1 MKVWNI
7 GYPRIGDERE
17 LKSSVESFWRNE
29 LSREELLEAGKSL
42 LIKRWQAQ
50 HNLGVDSIP
59 LNDFSFF
66 DPLLDAAWLFNLL
79 PAHENN
85 SSHWLDKL
93 FLFARGSQDGS
104 SSPLKIAKW
113 FNTNYHSLLPEVSSH
128 TKPKLQKEKL
138 AWEIECTHGLPFNFH
153 FSLIGPWTLA
163 KHCQLK
169 GVSMSWLLDQL
180 APLYKSLLK
189 DLGKKGFEWVQL
201 EEPSFGGDL
210 EKEEVKLIQKCYEG
224 ISGNSPKIMI
234 STYFESPDPWLSE
247 ITQLPAHGFHFDVVA
262 GPATLSWIK
271 TRSFPKE
278 KILCLGLVD
287 GRNIWAAPLS
297 SLYKQMEIL
306 KGFHS
311 PTKMML
317 APSAPL
323 SFLPVC
329 KTKEQKLQKDIPFF
343 KCISFANQRLEELAR
358 LKKAIQGTLDPKDL
372 EQEEIKQR
380 EEIRK
385 LQKPKDSVQN
395 LINKIEPPM
404 KRRSASFT
412 KRFKVQQKRLGLP
425 RLPCTTIGSFPQTAE
440 LRKARKLSKDGGEQL
455 QRYQQLVTEEIKK
468 VIELQEKVGIDVLV
482 HGESERSDMVEYF
495 AEQWDGFQ
503 TTEAGWVQS
512 FGVLCAKPPIIMA
525 DIERKGQL
533 TTPWF
538 KVAQS
543 FTQKPVKGI
552 VTGPITLVNWSF
564 VRQDQPIEKTALQ
577 AALAIRAEIRDLE
590 AAGAKIIQVD
600 EAALREGWPLK
611 KMKRANYLK
620 WVVEIFKLATSG
632 VRDETQIHT
641 HFCYTELSE
650 IMEVIA
656 KLDSDVY
663 LVESTRSAGSVLN
676 AFKSVKI
683 ENSVGPGLFD
693 VHAKHVPS
701 TQELELALRKCFE
714 VFAPDK
720 IWVSPDCGL
729 KAMSYEEIE
738 PALANMVEAAKR
750 IRKLL
755 S

>member
-7 GYPRIGDERE
+7 GYPRIGDKRE
-17 LKSSVESFWRNE
+17 LKSSVESFWRGE
-29 LSREELLEAGKSL
+29 IAPDALLGAGKAL
-42 LIKRWQAQ
+42 LRQRWEVQ

-66 DPLLDAAWLFNLL
+66 DPLLDTAWLFNLL
-79 PAHENN
+79 PAFGDN
-85 SSHWLDKL
+85 SSHWLDHL
-93 FLFARGSQDGS
+93 FQFARGGQDS
-104 SSPLKIAKW
+104 SHGPLKVAKW
-113 FNTNYHSLLPEVSSH
+113 FNTNYHSLLPEVNSH

-138 AWEIECTHGLPFNFH
+138 LWEIESAQGLPYDFH
-153 FSLIGPWTLA
+153 VCLIGPWTLA

-169 GVSMSWLLDQL
+169 GISMSGLLDQL
-180 APLYKSLLK
+180 VPLYKSLIK
-189 DLGKKGFEWVQL
+189 ELGKKGFEWIQL
-201 EEPSFGGDL
+201 EEPSFGCDL

-278 KILCLGLVD
+278 KVLCLGLVD
-287 GRNIWAAPLS
+287 ARNIWSAPLS

-311 PTKMML
+311 PSKMML

-323 SFLPVC
+323 AFLPIC
-329 KTKEQKLQKDIPFF
+329 KSKELNLQKDTAFF
-343 KCISFANQRLEELAR
+343 RNISFANQRLEELAK
-358 LKKAIQGTLDPKDL
+358 LKKAIQGTLESKEL

-380 EEIRK
+380 EELKK
-385 LQKPKDSVQN
+385 LQKPKDSVLN

-412 KRFKVQQKRLGLP
+412 KRFKVQLKRLGLP
-425 RLPCTTIGSFPQTAE
+425 RLPCTTVGSFPQTSE
-440 LRKARKLSKDGGEQL
+440 LKKARKLAKAGGEYL
-455 QRYQQLVTEEIKK
+455 QKYQQLVSDEIAK
-468 VIELQEKVGIDVLV
+468 VIQLQEKVGMDVLV
-482 HGESERSDMVEYF
+482 HGECERSDMVEYF
-495 AEQWDGFQ
+495 AEQWDGFR
-503 TTEAGWVQS
+503 TTEEGWVQS
-512 FGVLCAKPPIIMA
+512 FGVLCAKPPIILS
-525 DIERKGQL
+525 DIERRGAL

-538 KVAQS
+538 KVAQAL
-543 FTQKPVKGI
+543 TQKPVKGI

-564 VRQDQPIEKTALQ
+564 ARQDQPIERTALQ
-577 AALAIRAEIRDLE
+577 AALALRAEIKDLE
-590 AAGAKIIQVD
+590 TAGAKIIQVD
-600 EAALREGWPLK
+600 EAALREGLPIK
-611 KMKRANYLK
+611 KMKRSNYLK
-620 WVVEIFKLATSG
+620 WVVDVFKVATSG
-632 VRDETQIHT
+632 VRDETQIQT
-641 HFCYTELSE
+641 HFCYSELSE
-650 IMEVIA
+650 IMEAVS

-663 LVESTRSAGSVLN
+663 LVESSRSAGSVLS

-693 VHAKHVPS
+693 VHAKHLPT
-701 TQELELALRKCFE
+701 TQELEVSLRKCFE

-729 KAMSYEEIE
+729 KTRTYEEIE

-755 S
+755 G